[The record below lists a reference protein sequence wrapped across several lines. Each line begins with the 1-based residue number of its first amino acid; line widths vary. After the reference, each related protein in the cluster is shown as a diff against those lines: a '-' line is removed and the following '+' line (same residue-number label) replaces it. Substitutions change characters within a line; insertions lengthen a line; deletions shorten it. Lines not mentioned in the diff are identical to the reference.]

1 MIASIFD
8 LKIFLMIFIFSG
20 IDIVGRH
27 IRMCLFDGQNV
38 STHQIHV
45 HECDEFFKI
54 IIIGIHWLY
63 QQYVH
68 VLQLIKNI
76 R

>member
-45 HECDEFFKI
+45 HGCDEFFKI
-54 IIIGIHWLY
+54 IIIGIHDLTPAVCSCTSINKKY
-63 QQYVH
+63 
-68 VLQLIKNI
+68 
-76 R
+76 

>member
-45 HECDEFFKI
+45 PVHECDEFFKI
-54 IIIGIHWLY
+54 IIIGKHDY
-63 QQYVH
+63 TSSMFMYF
-68 VLQLIKNI
+68 N
-76 R
+76 

>member
-38 STHQIHV
+38 SIHV
-45 HECDEFFKI
+45 HGCDEFFKI
-54 IIIGIHWLY
+54 IIIGIHDY
-63 QQYVH
+63 TSSMFMYF
-68 VLQLIKNI
+68 N
-76 R
+76 

>member
-1 MIASIFD
+1 MIHASIFD
-8 LKIFLMIFIFSG
+8 LKIFLMIFIFLG

-54 IIIGIHWLY
+54 IIIGIHDY
-63 QQYVH
+63 TSSMFMYF
-68 VLQLIKNI
+68 N
-76 R
+76 

>member
-1 MIASIFD
+1 MIHASIFD

-54 IIIGIHWLY
+54 I
-63 QQYVH
+63 
-68 VLQLIKNI
+68 
-76 R
+76 